1 MKLKKISLMTIAA
14 IYAAGAGGAAASIN
28 TDPHNMRSIEITDA
42 ILKYNEELR
51 ASKQRNGTQS
61 NESWQQRGSNGKNVH
76 RAIATQQNSKVPFK
90 FEAGLIGEQT
100 YIIELIDKPV
110 SLYSGDLP
118 NLAATSPRMST
129 VPVMLN
135 PRSHNKVDMQSSAVK
150 QYANYLAGKQTQVL
164 SQISATVGGNVEVK
178 RHYRLAFNGMAMRMT
193 QDQAA
198 RVADLPGIRNVSLEK
213 MYELHT
219 DVGPKHIGADGIWM
233 GTTADDQYKGEGIVI
248 GVLDTGVNTDHP
260 SFAAKSGDGYEHQ
273 MPARY
278 SHYLGDCEKPEF
290 ASMCNN
296 KLIGVRSYDAITDSY
311 LDPIFQPDKNWWEV
325 QDPKRP
331 QNGEDYNGHGS
342 HTASTAAGN
351 ELSDV
356 DYVVPGVGETG
367 DGIPTGLKFDKISGV
382 APRANIIAYQ
392 VCYPGDG
399 SYGDSYR
406 GCKSSALLAALDDAI
421 GDGVDVINYS
431 IGTTFGTFPW
441 DDPMEL
447 GFLAA
452 REAGISVSASAG
464 NSYSPRYAS
473 QARGAIDHLSPWLTS
488 VAATTHGR
496 EIAVEGKML
505 TNATGGEQPL
515 SDLEGSGITDAYTG
529 PVVEAKAYGSEYE
542 MCNEPFPEG
551 FFAKSPQGIEYD
563 TAPIVVCKRGDIA
576 RVTKAENVKE
586 GGAGGFILWNQG
598 FSDPTH
604 DDPYVIP
611 GINIDAGSY
620 WGNYDNG
627 YYGLNSWLAAGEGH
641 TLTIT
646 ASEVS
651 TKEGTADYV
660 ADFSSRGPNLEA
672 PDVMSPNLAAPG
684 VNVYAAYADEMPF
697 TTQGMPTD
705 YAAISG
711 TSMAAPHVAGAMAL
725 LTQAHPDWTPAQIQ
739 SALMSTASLEGV
751 TRSRDAWPW
760 DPVPAGYSDA
770 GSGVINVSRAN
781 NATLLLDENVENY
794 RAANPKNGGNIHT
807 LNLPYF
813 YNDSCPGT
821 CTWMRTF
828 TATQDGTWTVEATPN
843 MMEGAQM
850 LELEVSPKTFTLKAG
865 ESQAISLKAKIL
877 EIEAMGAD
885 SSQIQLTGSVK
896 LTPSDDSK
904 PMQHLPVGV
913 RYKGDTLPTEVS
925 GIIHREQG
933 HSLTPEI
940 NTKEIQSLNSRVY
953 GLTKGER
960 HDTELKRAEVR
971 LYWDEELGRDAT
983 REEIEDGGAKVIFF
997 DVPEGTKR
1005 VVWEVLSAAKN
1016 AYASIDL
1023 GMDVN
1028 GDEDIQWSKEAIC
1041 YSATDNGDFCAINN
1055 PMPGRYWAIAAN
1067 WKREWQD
1074 EKNLADLFELSLAV
1088 VGDTDT
1094 GNLTV
1099 EGPQTNDGMTPY
1111 QLKLNYDLP
1120 GAEEGDIYYGM
1131 VGLGSDEYNDSNL
1144 GHFAVKLMHMGSDTT
1159 ITASQTAAKE
1169 GDILDFVV
1177 ELAPNLL
1184 GGEREFTFNT
1194 ELSDGLVLM
1203 PDTVSVGGIGNY
1215 SEGMTIDGNNI
1226 AIAATQP
1233 SSTEMKRHYVFTTNL
1248 TDNTCKVP
1256 YGEDGSFYD
1265 LPMQGFNHI
1274 GLTGKSN
1281 ETLHIPLSA
1290 NNLPHVPLYGNPEV
1304 FGQDV
1309 LAISPFGYVQFDP
1322 MLDFWNF
1329 NRQFDDN
1336 FQGFPDTMVAPLWRG
1351 DVEMPQASFNWEKA
1365 RFENAV
1371 YAVITNNHY
1380 IFQWDGGKEWESF
1393 FVGNFNPDPDA
1404 KFNIQ
1409 TIIATDISFDE
1420 ASPEIIFAYK
1430 TLETENKQF
1439 GSVGL
1444 HGYWGERGTY
1454 GPHGGWLNDG
1464 FAYKDDIDEKINSGT
1479 VVCAD
1484 YRGPEQSKVS
1494 LKFSA
1499 RVMAN
1504 AVGTD
1509 NFVKVDTQYA
1519 DSELVT
1525 VTHEVSSPSNI
1536 SVAAIA
1542 DMSMEENTTL
1552 EGITVTYND
1561 VKGTANGIM
1570 VSGEHITAT
1579 VDGDSFSITPEKDW
1593 YGETMVTVTVHDMAY
1608 PSDAASTSFMLT
1620 VNSDGVEPT
1629 PPAPETPAQGD
1640 DSDSG
1645 GSLGF
1650 LALGL
1655 LGLIAGRRKLH

>member
-1 MKLKKISLMTIAA
+1 MKLKKISLMTVAA
-14 IYAAGAGGAAASIN
+14 IYAAGVGGAAASSN
-28 TDPHNMRSIEITDA
+28 ADTHNMRSIEITDA
-42 ILKYNEELR
+42 ILKYNEDLR
-51 ASKQRNGTQS
+51 AGKQRNGTQS
-61 NESWQQRGSNGKNVH
+61 SESLQQRGSNGKNVH

-90 FEAGLIGEQT
+90 FEAGITGEQT
-100 YIIELIDKPV
+100 YIVELSDKPV
-110 SLYSGDLP
+110 SLYRGDLP
-118 NLAATSPRMST
+118 NLAATSPKMST

-135 PRSHNKVDMQSSAVK
+135 ARGHNKLDMQSSAVK
-150 QYANYLAGKQTQVL
+150 RYSDYLNDKQTQVL
-164 SQISATVGGNVEVK
+164 SQISAKVGGNVEVK
-178 RHYRLAFNGMAMRMT
+178 QRYSLAFNGMAMRMT

-198 RVADLPGIRNVSLEK
+198 RVAALPGIRNVSLEK
-213 MYELHT
+213 TYELHT
-219 DVGPKHIGADGIWM
+219 DTGPKHIGAEGLWM
-233 GTTADDQYKGEGIVI
+233 GTAAEDKYKGEGIVV
-248 GVLDTGVNTDHP
+248 GVLDTGINTDHP
-260 SFAAKSGDGYEHQ
+260 SFAAVAGDGYVHQ

-278 SHYLGDCEKPEF
+278 SQYLGDCEKAEF
-290 ASMCNN
+290 AAMCND
-296 KLIGVRSYDAITDSY
+296 KLIGVRSYESITDSY

-325 QDPKRP
+325 DGPKRP

-342 HTASTAAGN
+342 HTSSTAAGN
-351 ELSDV
+351 ELSEV
-356 DYVVPGVGETG
+356 DYVVPSLGETG
-367 DGIPTGLKFDKISGV
+367 DGIPTGLKFSKLSGV
-382 APRANIIAYQ
+382 APRANVIMYQ

-399 SYGDSYR
+399 SYGDSYA
-406 GCKSSALLAALDDAI
+406 GCKGSALLAAIDDAI
-421 GDGVDVINYS
+421 ADGVDVINYS
-431 IGTTFGTFPW
+431 IGSTFGSFPW

-464 NSYSPRYAS
+464 NSYMPQYAS

-496 EIAVEGKML
+496 EITVEGKML

-515 SDLEGSGITDAYTG
+515 VDLNGSGITDAYTG

-542 MCNEPFPEG
+542 MCNEPFPAG
-551 FFAKSPQGIEYD
+551 FFDVDPEGNPYA
-563 TAPIVVCKRGDIA
+563 TAPIVVCMRGEIA
-576 RVTKAENVKE
+576 RVTKAVNVQA
-586 GGAGGFILWNQG
+586 GGAGGFILWNAG
-598 FSDPTH
+598 YSDPTH
-604 DDPYVIP
+604 NDPYVIP
-611 GINIDAGSY
+611 GINIDYGSY
-620 WGNYDNG
+620 YGNSDNGNY
-627 YYGLNSWLAAGEGH
+627 GLQDWLAAGSDH
-641 TLTIT
+641 ALTIT
-646 ASEVS
+646 ASEVG

-684 VNVYAAYADEMPF
+684 VNVYAAWADEMPF
-697 TTQGMPTD
+697 TTQGMPAD

-739 SALMSTASLEGV
+739 SALMTTASLEGV
-751 TRSRDAWPW
+751 TRSRDGYPF
-760 DPVPAGYSDA
+760 DPVAAGYSDA

-781 NATLLLDENVENY
+781 NAPLLLDESVENY

-813 YNDSCPGT
+813 YHDSCAGT
-821 CTWMRTF
+821 CTWMRTV

-843 MMEGAQM
+843 DMEGAQM

-877 EIEAMGAD
+877 EVEAIGAD

-896 LTPSDDSK
+896 LTPSDNSK

-913 RYKGDTLPTEVS
+913 RYKGDTLPSEVS
-925 GIIHREQG
+925 GIIHRQQG
-933 HSLTPEI
+933 HNLTPELH
-940 NTKEIQSLNSRVY
+940 TAEVQSLNSRVY

-960 HDTELKRAEVR
+960 HDAELKRAEVR
-971 LYWDEELGRDAT
+971 KYSDGYT
-983 REEIEDGGAKVIFF
+983 RQEIEDGGAKVIFF

-1005 VVWEVLSAAKN
+1005 VVWEVLSAPKH
-1016 AYASIDL
+1016 AYTSIDL

-1028 GDEDIQWSKEAIC
+1028 GDEEIQWLDEAIC
-1041 YSATDNGDFCAINN
+1041 YSQTDNGDFCAINN

-1067 WKREWQD
+1067 WKWEFED
-1074 EKNLADLFELSLAV
+1074 EKNLADPFELSLAV
-1088 VGDTDT
+1088 VGDADT
-1094 GNLTV
+1094 GNLTI

-1111 QLKLNYDLP
+1111 QLQLNYNLP
-1120 GAEEGDIYYGM
+1120 GAEEGDVYYGM
-1131 VGLGSDEYNDSNL
+1131 VGLGSDEYNDTNL
-1144 GHFAVKLMHMGSDTT
+1144 GDFAVKLVHMGSDTNV
-1159 ITASQTAAKE
+1159 TASQTAAKE

-1203 PDTVSVGGIGNY
+1203 PDSVSVGGIGNY
-1215 SEGMTIDGNNI
+1215 SEGMTVDGNTI
-1226 AIAATQP
+1226 AIAAAQP
-1233 SSTEMKRHYVFTTNL
+1233 SSSEMKRHYVFTTNL
-1248 TDNTCKVP
+1248 TDETCRVP

-1265 LPMQGFNHI
+1265 LPAQGFSHI
-1274 GLTGKSN
+1274 GLSGASN
-1281 ETLHIPLSA
+1281 QTLQIPLSA
-1290 NNLPHVPLYGNPEV
+1290 NGLPHVPLYGNPEV

-1322 MLDFWNF
+1322 MPDFWNF
-1329 NRQFDDN
+1329 NLPFNDS

-1351 DVEMPQASFNWEKA
+1351 DVRMPQTMFNWNTGRYEH
-1365 RFENAV
+1365 AV
-1371 YAVITNNHY
+1371 YAVITNKHY
-1380 IFQWDGGKEWESF
+1380 IFQWDGGEEWNSF
-1393 FVGNFNPDPDA
+1393 LSGNTNPDPDA

-1409 TIIATDISFDE
+1409 TIVATDISFDE
-1420 ASPEIIFAYK
+1420 ASPEIIFAYE
-1430 TLETENKQF
+1430 TLETENDQF

-1444 HGYWGERGTY
+1444 HGYWGERASF
-1454 GPHGGWLNDG
+1454 GPAGGWLNDG
-1464 FAYKDDIDEKINSGT
+1464 FAYKDVDEKISSGT

-1499 RVMAN
+1499 RVSAN

-1509 NFVKVDTQYA
+1509 NYVKVDTQYA

-1552 EGITVTYND
+1552 EGISVTYND
-1561 VKGTANGIM
+1561 VKGTANGIK

-1579 VDGDSFSITPEKDW
+1579 VDGDSFSITPDADW
-1593 YGETMVTVTVHDMAY
+1593 YGETLVTVTVHDMAY

-1629 PPAPETPAQGD
+1629 PPTPETPDQGG